1 MQQDPRKEIVD
12 VTHVY
17 VRGNSYRITL
27 PKKAAEALKANA
39 GDIIGFY
46 QEDGRVFVKKM
57 D

>member
-1 MQQDPRKEIVD
+1 MPQLIEVS
-12 VTHVY
+12 HVSK
-17 VRGNSYRITL
+17 GGTSFRITL

-46 QEDGRVFVKKM
+46 HEDGKVFVKKM